1 MPNWVYNVVTFDGSE
16 EDIKHLKKNTSGE
29 TCFDF
34 NKIITQPQELDLESG
49 STERLAIKCAKLRR
63 EGISEVQLTDSDL
76 IPFEYVNTKELAF
89 KELADLGDKYLS
101 NIDKYGHSTWYD
113 WRIDNWGTKWNAC
126 DPSWTDEKTLEF
138 NTAWNMPQ
146 GIYRKLSQMYPNICI
161 EVRYADEDLGSNCG
175 TATFQNGKVDINQV
189 NDFKF
194 ASDLWG
200 VDIDIEY

>member
-1 MPNWVYNVVTFDGSE
+1 MPNWVYNVVTFDGPE
-16 EDIKHLKKNTSGE
+16 EDINNLKKNTSGE

-34 NKIITQPQELDLESG
+34 NKIIPQPQELDLESG
-49 STERLAIKCAKLRR
+49 AKENTAIKCAKMRR
-63 EGISEVQLTDSDL
+63 EGVSEVQLSENE
-76 IPFEYVNTKELAF
+76 FNELANIG
-89 KELADLGDKYLS
+89 EKYLS
-101 NIDKYGHSTWYD
+101 NIEKYGHSTWYD

-126 DPSWTDEKTLEF
+126 DPSWTDERTLEF
-138 NTAWNMPQ
+138 NTAWSMPQ

-200 VDIDIEY
+200 VDVDVED